1 MFRRFTQNC
10 LIILRSRSTNYST
23 QPQSKEKWDLYASVL
38 VERLPIVSK
47 SLNALETDFQK
58 LLWQTEFENSLK
70 SDHELKHEKELLQA
84 ELIKKGEIEIEI
96 DDSTSKQTAQDLKD
110 SYIEEAKKFQLA
122 SRETPDDKT
131 NNLKS
136 TKRRLEDTLYLL
148 VEQKV
153 GNHNMFL
160 LPQGIRQDGETMR
173 QTAERVLREQ
183 CGEQLNVMFYGNAP
197 CGFYKY
203 KYPNA
208 LRGESIGAKVFFFR
222 TALKSGNVS
231 EADKK
236 KFEWL
241 DQVTLEKKLKVPAY
255 SESVQ
260 RMLL

>member
-1 MFRRFTQNC
+1 MLRRLSQTC
-10 LIILRSRSTNYST
+10 LSNVRSRSANFST

-38 VERLPIVSK
+38 VERLPVISK
-47 SLNALETDFQK
+47 SLNPIEMEFQK

-70 SDHELKHEKELLQA
+70 SDHEMKHEKDLIQA
-84 ELIKKGEIEIEI
+84 ELLKKGEAEI
-96 DDSTSKQTAQDLKD
+96 DFDDSISKQTAQDLKD

-136 TKRRLEDTLYLL
+136 VKRRLEDTLYLL

-153 GNHNMFL
+153 GKNTMLL
-160 LPQGIRQDGETMR
+160 LPQGIREEGETMR
-173 QTAERVLREQ
+173 QTAERVLLEQ
-183 CGEQLNVMFYGNAP
+183 CGDQLQVVFYGNAP

-203 KYPNA
+203 KYPSA
-208 LRGESIGAKVFFFR
+208 IRGDSVGAKVFFYR
-222 TALKSGNVS
+222 TTLKSGNVS
-231 EADKK
+231 EASKK

-241 DQVTLEKKLKVPAY
+241 DQLALGKKLNVPAY

>member
-1 MFRRFTQNC
+1 MFRRLSQTC
-10 LIILRSRSTNYST
+10 LTTIRSRSTNYST

-47 SLNALETDFQK
+47 SLNSLETDFQK

-70 SDHELKHEKELLQA
+70 SDHELQHEKDLIQA
-84 ELIKKGEIEIEI
+84 ELIKKGEVEIEF
-96 DDSTSKQTAQDLKD
+96 DDSASKQTAQDLKD

-136 TKRRLEDTLYLL
+136 IKRRLEDTLYLL

-153 GNHNMFL
+153 GKNTLLL
-160 LPQGIRQDGETMR
+160 LPQGIRQEGETMR
-173 QTAERVLREQ
+173 QTAERVLLEQ
-183 CGEQLNVMFYGNAP
+183 CGDQLNVTFYGNAP

-203 KYPNA
+203 KYPTA
-208 LRGESIGAKVFFFR
+208 VRGESIGAKVFFFR
-222 TALKSGNVS
+222 STLKSGNVS
-231 EADKK
+231 EASKK

-241 DQVTLEKKLKVPAY
+241 DQFSLGKRLNVPAY
-255 SESVQ
+255 SESIQ